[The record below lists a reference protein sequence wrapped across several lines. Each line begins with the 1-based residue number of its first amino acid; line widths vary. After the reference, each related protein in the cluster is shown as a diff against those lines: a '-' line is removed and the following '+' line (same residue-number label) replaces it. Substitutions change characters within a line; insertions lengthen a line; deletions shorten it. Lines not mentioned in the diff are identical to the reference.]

1 VKRSIDPL
9 RYHSSRALNA
19 VTPQPLHRALGLTD
33 GELGRI
39 QELLERDPNDF
50 ELAVYSLLWSEHCG
64 YKHSKLL
71 LRRFPTSGAR
81 VLQGPGEN
89 AGVIDVGDGLAVA
102 LKVESHNHPSAVE
115 PFQGA
120 ATGVGGILRDIFAM
134 GARPIAILDS
144 LRFGELDDDLQRRL
158 FSQVVAGVGHYGNC
172 VGVANLGGEVYF
184 EPPYE
189 RNCLVNAM
197 CVGLL
202 PAERLT
208 SARATGVGNLLVL
221 YGSRTGRDGIGGAS
235 VLASQGFDEASADK
249 RPSVQIGDPFMGKK
263 LIECTLE
270 LLDRG
275 MLASL
280 QDLGAAG
287 LASSTSEMA
296 AGGGV
301 GLDVD
306 LSRVPLREADME
318 PFEIMIS
325 ESQER
330 MAAIVER
337 SMVESVFEVCARW
350 EVDATVI
357 GEVTDSGTLRCL
369 HGGRVVGEIPVE
381 TLVDGAPRYQ
391 VERTRPARLVDEP
404 LAFAAVDD
412 VAGGLRALLASP
424 NIASRRWIYQ
434 QYDQLVGS
442 GTAIRPGGDAGV
454 VRLTPSRRAIAVSL
468 DGNGRRTSLDPR
480 RGGMSAVCEAARNV
494 ACTGARPAAVTNCLN
509 FGNPETGEVGY
520 ELAEAIEGMSLACE
534 ALGLPVV
541 SGNVSLY
548 NEHFGSPIHPTPVVG
563 AVGVL
568 DDAELAVPAGFAD
581 AGDVVLLA
589 GDGPSALDGSEYQK
603 RVLGAVAGRI
613 PEPDLV
619 NERLLHEFLARAAE
633 RRLLRSAHDVADGGL
648 AVALAESAIMGGT
661 GVSARCDDPFGEG
674 DGRVVISARREHVAA
689 LQELAGALALEELGT
704 VGGTEIAIGAAI
716 LPLSEA
722 VEIFENA
729 LPAALGEAGMA

>member
-1 VKRSIDPL
+1 MR
-9 RYHSSRALNA
+9 RALVTA

-33 GELGRI
+33 GELERI
-39 QELLERDPNDF
+39 CDLLGRDPNDF

-64 YKHSKLL
+64 YKHSRPLL
-71 LRRFPTSGAR
+71 GRFPTTGR
-81 VLQGPGEN
+81 HVLQGPGEN

-144 LRFGELDDDLQRRL
+144 LRFGEPATDHQRHL

-184 EPPYE
+184 EPAYE
-189 RNCLVNAM
+189 HNCLVNAM

-202 PAERLT
+202 PADRLT
-208 SARATGVGNLLVL
+208 SAGATGLGNLLVL

-275 MLASL
+275 LLASL

-296 AGGGV
+296 SHGGV

-306 LSRVPLREADME
+306 LSLVPLREADMQ

-330 MAAIVER
+330 MAGIVAPDLLDQVLET
-337 SMVESVFEVCARW
+337 CGRW

-357 GEVTDSGTLRCL
+357 GSVTEGGTLRAFFD
-369 HGGRVVGEIPVE
+369 GEVVGEIPVD
-381 TLVDGAPRYQ
+381 TLVDGAPRYE
-391 VERTRPARLVDEP
+391 VERTRPARLADEP
-404 LAFAAVDD
+404 LPPQPVED
-412 VAGGLRALLASP
+412 VIGGLRTLLRSP

-454 VRLTPSRRAIAVSL
+454 VRLTPSRRAIAVAL
-468 DGNGRRTSLDPR
+468 DGNGRRTWLDPR
-480 RGGMSAVCEAARNV
+480 RGGASVVCEAARNV

-520 ELAEAIEGMSLACE
+520 ELAEAIEGMSQACE

-548 NEHFGSPIHPTPVVG
+548 NEHYGNPIYPTAVVG
-563 AVGVL
+563 VVGVL
-568 DDAELAVPAGFAD
+568 EDAELAVRAGFGD
-581 AGDVVLLA
+581 EGDVVLVA
-589 GDGPSALDGSEYQK
+589 GDGPAALDGSEYQK
-603 RVLGAVAGRI
+603 QVLGTVAGRI
-613 PEPDLV
+613 PEPDLD
-619 NERLLHEFLARAAE
+619 NERRLHEFLAEAAA
-633 RRLLRSAHDVADGGL
+633 RGLLRSAHDVSDGGL
-648 AVALAESAIMGGT
+648 AVTLAESAIAGGL
-661 GVSARCDDPFGEG
+661 GVSASCDDPFGEG
-674 DGRVVISARREHVAA
+674 DGRVVISARSDDIPA
-689 LQELAGALALEELGT
+689 LAELAGELPLREIGR
-704 VGGTEIAIGAAI
+704 VGGDAIIIDGEA
-716 LPLSEA
+716 LPLDEA
-722 VEIFENA
+722 TGIWESA
-729 LPAALGEAGMA
+729 LPAAVEGDA

>member
-1 VKRSIDPL
+1 VGVKRSIGPL
-9 RYHSSRALNA
+9 RYHASRALNA

-71 LRRFPTSGAR
+71 LRRFPTAGAR

-144 LRFGELDDDLQRRL
+144 LRFGELDDDRQRQL

-208 SARATGVGNLLVL
+208 SARASGVGNLLVL

-306 LSRVPLREADME
+306 LSKVPLRETDME

-357 GEVTDSGTLRCL
+357 GEVTEGGTLRCL
-369 HGGRVVGEIPVE
+369 HEGRVVGEIPVE
-381 TLVDGAPRYQ
+381 TLVDGAPRYE

-404 LAFAAVDD
+404 MAFAAVDD
-412 VAGGLRALLASP
+412 VDGGLRALLASP

-548 NEHFGSPIHPTPVVG
+548 NEHFGTPIHPTPVVG

-568 DDAELAVPAGFAD
+568 DDAELAVPAAFA
-581 AGDVVLLA
+581 APGDVVLLA
-589 GDGPSALDGSEYQK
+589 GSGPSALDGSEYQK
-603 RVLGAVAGRI
+603 RVRGEVAGRI

-633 RRLLRSAHDVADGGL
+633 LRLLQSAHDVADGGL
-648 AVALAESAIMGGT
+648 AVALAESAIMGGI

-674 DGRVVISARREHVAA
+674 DGRVVVSARREHVSA
-689 LQELAGALALEELGT
+689 LLELAGPLALEELGS
-704 VGGTEIAIGAAI
+704 VGGTEIVIGDAI

-722 VEIFENA
+722 VAIFENA
-729 LPAALGEAGMA
+729 LPAALGEI